1 MPERKWRQ
9 TVFSAIRFTEKE
21 TLFCSLYSFGVT
33 GNEHIHKAK
42 RQTPHESMLPSW
54 CDSQERL
61 IDRKRIDTSKTVSQ
75 IVIACQTIKE
85 PVLTGVIN
93 VWPCHRQGWQP
104 RNSRAPNA
112 MDGNETAITA
122 LNAIKRSAARRLRAS
137 RALLSNAQMTKGCSK
152 MNFSWC
158 TRPSVGGI
166 SSIKRKL
173 G

>member
-1 MPERKWRQ
+1 MKPSDFQKTVQCRFESCLKKVVRHVVKDYQQKLKRRQ
-9 TVFSAIRFTEKE
+9 EKE

-93 VWPCHRQGWQP
+93 VWPV
-104 RNSRAPNA
+104 
-112 MDGNETAITA
+112 I
-122 LNAIKRSAARRLRAS
+122 
-137 RALLSNAQMTKGCSK
+137 
-152 MNFSWC
+152 
-158 TRPSVGGI
+158 
-166 SSIKRKL
+166 
-173 G
+173 

>member
-93 VWPCHRQGWQP
+93 VWPV
-104 RNSRAPNA
+104 
-112 MDGNETAITA
+112 I
-122 LNAIKRSAARRLRAS
+122 
-137 RALLSNAQMTKGCSK
+137 
-152 MNFSWC
+152 
-158 TRPSVGGI
+158 
-166 SSIKRKL
+166 
-173 G
+173 

>member
-1 MPERKWRQ
+1 MTEPKFMTPPHRRA
-9 TVFSAIRFTEKE
+9 FSAIRFTEKE

-93 VWPCHRQGWQP
+93 VWPV
-104 RNSRAPNA
+104 
-112 MDGNETAITA
+112 I
-122 LNAIKRSAARRLRAS
+122 
-137 RALLSNAQMTKGCSK
+137 
-152 MNFSWC
+152 
-158 TRPSVGGI
+158 
-166 SSIKRKL
+166 
-173 G
+173 

>member
-1 MPERKWRQ
+1 MAPNCIFGNSIHGERNALLQ
-9 TVFSAIRFTEKE
+9 
-21 TLFCSLYSFGVT
+21 LYSFGVT

-93 VWPCHRQGWQP
+93 VWPV
-104 RNSRAPNA
+104 
-112 MDGNETAITA
+112 I
-122 LNAIKRSAARRLRAS
+122 
-137 RALLSNAQMTKGCSK
+137 
-152 MNFSWC
+152 
-158 TRPSVGGI
+158 
-166 SSIKRKL
+166 
-173 G
+173 